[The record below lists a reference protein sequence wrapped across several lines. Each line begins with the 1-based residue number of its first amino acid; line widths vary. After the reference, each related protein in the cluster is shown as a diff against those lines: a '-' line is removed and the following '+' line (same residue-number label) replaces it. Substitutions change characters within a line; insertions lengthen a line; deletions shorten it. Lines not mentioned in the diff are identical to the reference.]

1 VKLVKALRLIL
12 LFVFLVTVGL
22 PSEVRRGFAVNPDDL
37 AFHLGVYSWDLQ
49 VLPPSSSYEKL
60 HISVYEV
67 KEAFSAKTVERRLGT
82 IDVKAI
88 TPVTPVRILCSKLR
102 TTIHTEGR
110 GATGEGFGGLEN
122 AGVSFWAPSK
132 PISTGSYVLMRTTVD
147 DGREK
152 AKYRLELRLA
162 AVVIK

>member
-1 VKLVKALRLIL
+1 MKLVKAHRLIL

-22 PSEVRRGFAVNPDDL
+22 PSEVRRGFAVSPDDL

-67 KEAFSAKTVERRLGT
+67 KEAFSAKAVERRLGR

-88 TPVTPVRILCSKLR
+88 TPVTSVRVLCSKLR

-110 GATGEGFGGLEN
+110 GTTGEGFGGLEN
-122 AGVSFWAPSK
+122 AGVSLWAPSK
-132 PISTGSYVLMRTTVD
+132 PISTGSYVLMRTTIGE
-147 DGREK
+147 GRETT
-152 AKYRLELRLA
+152 KYRLEVRLA
-162 AVVIK
+162 AMVLK